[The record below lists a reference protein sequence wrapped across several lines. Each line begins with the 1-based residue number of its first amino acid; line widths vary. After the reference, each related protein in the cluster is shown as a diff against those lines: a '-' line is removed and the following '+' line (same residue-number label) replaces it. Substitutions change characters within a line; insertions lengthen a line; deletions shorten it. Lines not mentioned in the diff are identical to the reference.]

1 MVCQY
6 LQDMA
11 SEEKLIL
18 LMVYDIL
25 VLQQRRVVAAYK
37 QPRGDGE
44 CGGAEGSGCD
54 AKVSQQS
61 LHAGGSGASP
71 SLKASEFWNMLCQPS
86 LVSSLFNPKSSSSWD
101 HFWKQK
107 SGGPKPELPKTF
119 FQDSVSSQPIMCS
132 CSWAYYNHKKLELEE
147 VLKVTQC
154 NSCCH
159 KCCL

>member
-61 LHAGGSGASP
+61 LHAGSSGASLSLRHLNFGMRCARLLWSLPFSTPNLQARGTISENRNQGVLNLSSPKHFSKTPYPHSP
-71 SLKASEFWNMLCQPS
+71 SCFLAVE
-86 LVSSLFNPKSSSSWD
+86 
-101 HFWKQK
+101 
-107 SGGPKPELPKTF
+107 
-119 FQDSVSSQPIMCS
+119 PITTIKS
-132 CSWAYYNHKKLELEE
+132 CSWKRF
-147 VLKVTQC
+147 
-154 NSCCH
+154 
-159 KCCL
+159 